1 MRNILTLSTLLV
13 TAFVGACALPA
24 QGVKRSPQVVAAPDK
39 VSQMLAN
46 AADKASTALESL
58 AAVEQ
63 ARSHNV
69 SVDPIVN
76 APPELMRAMTIQWVG
91 PADQILKK
99 LAERASYSFLAVGD
113 RPPVP
118 IVVNVDVTNEP
129 VIDLLRNV
137 GLQMGVRGD
146 VKVDSVRRI
155 IELQYAPVTG
165 IGR

>member
-1 MRNILTLSTLLV
+1 MRNLLTLSLLLTIV
-13 TAFVGACALPA
+13 IVSACHPLP
-24 QGVKRSPQVVAAPDK
+24 KREPQVVAAPDK

-46 AADKASTALESL
+46 AADKAATSLESL

-63 ARSHNV
+63 ARSPNV
-69 SVDPIVN
+69 SVEPIVN

-91 PADQILKK
+91 PADQLLEK
-99 LAERASYSFLAVGD
+99 LADRASYNFLAVGD

-146 VKVDSVRRI
+146 VKVDSTRKVV
-155 IELQYAPVTG
+155 ELQYAPVTG

>member
-1 MRNILTLSTLLV
+1 MNKLLTLSMLL
-13 TAFVGACALPA
+13 TAVILSACEQLP
-24 QGVKRSPQVVAAPDK
+24 KREPQVVAAPDK

-46 AADKASTALESL
+46 AADKASNALESL

-63 ARSHNV
+63 ARSPNV
-69 SVDPIVN
+69 SVEPIAG

-91 PADQILKK
+91 PADQLLKK
-99 LAERASYSFLAVGD
+99 LADRASYNFLTVGD

-129 VIDLLRNV
+129 VINLLRNV
-137 GLQMGVRGD
+137 GLQMGVRGN
-146 VKVDSVRRI
+146 VKVDSAAKIV
-155 IELQYAPVTG
+155 ELQYAPVTG